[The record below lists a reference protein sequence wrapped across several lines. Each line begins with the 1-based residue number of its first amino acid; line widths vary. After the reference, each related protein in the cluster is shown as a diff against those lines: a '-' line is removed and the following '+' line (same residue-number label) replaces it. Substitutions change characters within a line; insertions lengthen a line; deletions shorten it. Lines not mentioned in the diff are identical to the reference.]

1 MKSYTVAIVGA
12 AGLVGQEFIKILQQ
26 RQFPLGN
33 LRLFTTDRSAG
44 KKVSFSYQDVLLEE
58 LHSSSFKHV
67 DLALFSAGAEA
78 SCHFVPVA
86 MKDGA
91 VVLDTTAAFRLEEG
105 VPLVVP
111 EINPQDLRRH
121 SGLIANPCCIAIQIA
136 MALFP
141 IHRVNPV
148 RRVIVDS
155 YQAVSGSGASAME
168 ELSLQARLILE
179 GKNVIPHI
187 YPHQIAFNLLPEI
200 DVFLDNGY
208 SKEEW
213 RIVRE
218 TRKIMHAPEIA
229 ISATAVRVP
238 VYIGYSAALHVE
250 FSSRITPEEAR
261 GILGAS
267 PGVRILD
274 DPSVSL
280 YPQPWVAAGQDD
292 VFVGRIREDISLPN
306 GLALWVVTDNVRK
319 GTALNA
325 VQIAET
331 LIEQGWL

>member
-1 MKSYTVAIVGA
+1 LKSYTVAIVGA

-26 RQFPLGN
+26 RQFPLAN
-33 LRLFTTDRSAG
+33 LRLFTTDRPAG
-44 KKVSFSYQDVLLEE
+44 KKVSFNHQDVPLEE

-78 SCHFVPVA
+78 SCHFVPMA
-86 MKDGA
+86 TKDGA

-121 SGLIANPCCIAIQIA
+121 SGLIANPCCIAIQVA

-141 IHRVNPV
+141 LHRVNPV

-155 YQAVSGSGASAME
+155 YEAVSGSGASAME
-168 ELSLQARLILE
+168 ELSVQARLILE

-187 YPHQIAFNLLPEI
+187 YPHQIVFNLLPEI

-218 TRKIMHAPEIA
+218 TRKIMHAPEVA

-250 FSSRITPEEAR
+250 FSSKITPEEAR

-267 PGVRILD
+267 PGIRILD

-280 YPQPWVAAGQDD
+280 YPQPWVAAGQDE
-292 VFVGRIREDISLPN
+292 VFVGRIREDISHPN
-306 GLALWVVTDNVRK
+306 SLALWVVTDNVRK